1 MRKLIVALF
10 LCNMAFISQSFAAG
24 RDTAFLTKRFPVSSV
39 TKIDVATAGGRIEVN
54 GSATQEAIVEL
65 FIQPNNASKWTDEKI
80 QSVLDEH
87 YELDIKTENGV
98 LTAHAHRK
106 KGFKWSSNTG
116 LSISFRITT
125 PRTVDGE
132 IKTSG
137 GSIELRNVSGTLDF
151 HTSGGSIRID
161 KATGHLTGKTSGGS
175 VQISDSKDYIDIAT
189 SGGSIKAEDCS
200 GTITLQ
206 TSGGSINLNDLSGN
220 ITAKTSGGSVRA
232 EDITGTLHA
241 STSGGNMILEDIAGN
256 LEASTSGGRM
266 KVDMRSVAEYVRLH
280 NSGRIDLA
288 VPSGGYTLDL
298 KSREVNTPELN
309 AFSGSLKPNDI
320 TGTQYGGGP
329 ELTVKSSH
337 RVSLS
342 FK

>member
-1 MRKLIVALF
+1 MKKLIIALF
-10 LCNMAFISQSFAAG
+10 LCSAAFAPRASADS
-24 RDTAFLTKRFPVSSV
+24 RDTAFLTKRFPAASV
-39 TKIDVATAGGRIEVN
+39 AKIDVATSGGSVEVS
-54 GSATQEAIVEL
+54 GDATREAIVEV
-65 FIQPNNASKWTDEKI
+65 FVSNNSLPKWTAEKI
-80 QSVLDEH
+80 QSVLEEH

-106 KGFKWSSNTG
+106 KGSKWSSNMG

-132 IKTSG
+132 IK
-137 GSIELRNVSGTLDF
+137 
-151 HTSGGSIRID
+151 
-161 KATGHLTGKTSGGS
+161 
-175 VQISDSKDYIDIAT
+175 T

-206 TSGGSINLNDLSGN
+206 TSGGSINLSDLSGAV
-220 ITAKTSGGSVRA
+220 TAHTSGGSVRA
-232 EDITGTLHA
+232 HEVAGTLHA

-256 LEASTSGGRM
+256 LEASTSGGNM
-266 KVDMRSVAEYVRLH
+266 KVDMRTVAKYVRLH
-280 NSGRIDLA
+280 NSGRIELA

-298 KSREVNTPELN
+298 KGREVSAPELN
-309 AFSGSLKPNDI
+309 GFSGSLRPNDI

-329 ELTVKSSH
+329 ELTVKSSQ
-337 RVSLS
+337 RVLLS